1 MTDRLGA
8 IWGTDE
14 VGRPY
19 DRPLI
24 RPAAGSRGGRPVTGV
39 CRACGHTREG
49 HRHYRPGAD
58 CALCTCP
65 RFRRFLLRGAR

>member
-1 MTDRLGA
+1 
-8 IWGTDE
+8 
-14 VGRPY
+14 V
-19 DRPLI
+19 
-24 RPAAGSRGGRPVTGV
+24 SGV